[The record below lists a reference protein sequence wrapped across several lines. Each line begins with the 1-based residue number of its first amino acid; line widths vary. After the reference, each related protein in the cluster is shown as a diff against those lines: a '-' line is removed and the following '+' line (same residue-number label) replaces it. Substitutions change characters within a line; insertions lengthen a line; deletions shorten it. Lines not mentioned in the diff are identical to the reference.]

1 MSTVNPSSTDPASQ
15 PDQDAGN
22 AEESHF
28 GSRFLFFNAVPSWL
42 VSAILHLL
50 LIVLLAFWRLPG
62 SNKTIVQL
70 LTETEEAVEVEEIEL
85 KEFTPTDLPQFEDA
99 EPTEDEF
106 MVIDDKTFE
115 EEVEIETFEFD
126 SNVSELE
133 DPYKLTAVEP
143 TATIGIT
150 ANSKTLDRSAASK
163 EKMLKDAGGNE
174 ASERAV
180 LDALNWIVQ
189 HQLPDGGW
197 SFDHTTGPGAFR
209 RTPGP
214 GEARQARFGAT
225 AMAILPLLGA
235 GQTHLE
241 GEPKFKEAIRKG
253 LKYLVENQQR
263 VALRGG
269 GVGGSLYEPEGNMY
283 SHGLATIA
291 LCEAYAMTKDRDLL
305 YPAQA
310 AINFIVYAQDDTSGG
325 WRYAPKSGGDTSVV
339 GWQFMALKSGQMG
352 FLTIPERTIGKAVQF
367 LDSVQTESGAKYG
380 YAEPGGGISTT
391 SIGLLCRMYLGWD
404 KENPAM
410 ARGVEYL
417 GQQGPSKNNMY
428 YNYYATQVMR
438 HYGGDDWKKWN
449 KAMRDYLIAQQADKG
464 NAKGSW
470 YFEHNWSKRGGRLY
484 NTSLACMI
492 LEVYYRHLPIYG
504 SKAAE
509 EEFPLE

>member
-1 MSTVNPSSTDPASQ
+1 MSTATPPAEAEQEQNPSEETSG
-15 PDQDAGN
+15 GN
-22 AEESHF
+22 
-28 GSRFLFFNAVPSWL
+28 RFIFFNAVPSWL

-50 LIVLLAFWRLPG
+50 LVVLLAFWPLPG
-62 SNKTIVQL
+62 SSKSLVEL
-70 LTETEEAVEVEEIEL
+70 LTETEEPVEVEELEL
-85 KEFTPTDLPQFEDA
+85 KDFTPTDLQQFEDA
-99 EPTEDEF
+99 QPQEDEF
-106 MVIDDKTFE
+106 MVIDDQSFE
-115 EEVEIETFEFD
+115 EEVEIETFDFET
-126 SNVSELE
+126 SESELD
-133 DPYKLTAVEP
+133 DPLELKEVQP
-143 TATIGIT
+143 TAMIGIT
-150 ANSKTLDRSAASK
+150 ANSKTLDRSTKSK
-163 EKMLKDAGGNE
+163 KKMLKEAGGNE

-197 SFDHTTGPGAFR
+197 SFDHTTGPGTFR
-209 RTPGP
+209 KTPGP

-241 GEPKFKEAIRKG
+241 GEAKFKASIRRG
-253 LKYLVENQQR
+253 LMFLVENQKR
-263 VALRGG
+263 VALPGG
-269 GVGGSLYEPEGNMY
+269 GVGGSFFEPGGNMY

-291 LCEAYAMTKDRDLL
+291 ICEAYAMTKDRDLL

-310 AINFIVYAQDDTSGG
+310 AINFIVYAQDDTTGG
-325 WRYAPKSGGDTSVV
+325 WRYAPRAGGDTSVV

-352 FLTIPERTIGKAVQF
+352 FLTIPERTVGKAIQF
-367 LDSVQTESGAKYG
+367 LDSVQAESGAKYG
-380 YAEPGGGISTT
+380 YVEPGGGSSTT

-417 GQQGPSKNNMY
+417 GKQGPSKNNMY

-438 HYGGDDWKKWN
+438 HYGGDEWKKWN
-449 KAMRDYLIAQQADKG
+449 KAMRDYLITQQSKKG
-464 NAKGSW
+464 NVKGSW
-470 YFEHNWSKRGGRLY
+470 YFDHHWSKRGGRLY
-484 NTSLACMI
+484 NTSLACMV